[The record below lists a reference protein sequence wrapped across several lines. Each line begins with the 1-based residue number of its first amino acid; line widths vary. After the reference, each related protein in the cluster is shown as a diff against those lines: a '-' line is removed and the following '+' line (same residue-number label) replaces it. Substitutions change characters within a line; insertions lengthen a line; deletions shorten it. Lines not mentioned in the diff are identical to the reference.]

1 VSTNPLLVDAGHA
14 FWAIGIERHVCWNLC
29 FSAMIA
35 QFPLE
40 IQLVHQ
46 MGSSSFLIISVLFET
61 GAEAP
66 TRLFDGLQCVSR

>member
-1 VSTNPLLVDAGHA
+1 MSTNLLLVDAGHV
-14 FWAIGIERHVCWNLC
+14 FLAISIKRHVCWNLC
-29 FSAMIA
+29 FPAMIA
-35 QFPLE
+35 QSPLE